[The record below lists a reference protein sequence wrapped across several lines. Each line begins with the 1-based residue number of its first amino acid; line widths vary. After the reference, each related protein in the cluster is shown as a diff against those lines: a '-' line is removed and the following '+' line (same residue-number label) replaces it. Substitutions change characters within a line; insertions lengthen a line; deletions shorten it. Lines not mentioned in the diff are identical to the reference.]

1 MNEIIDFNPE
11 ISANKVK
18 ELWYQKQK
26 ISIQLVSEL
35 YKAKHYYSNPGY
47 RSDLEPNESSFI
59 RLNTFKQYLEYSG
72 LYERKVYQWFER
84 YIPEQNKLLTYEELQ
99 NKKQKD
105 IENKKSE
112 EQKKQ
117 ESRIKQ
123 VREDDKEFEY
133 NYNHKIDTNYPEK
146 DKDDRWKRFKRTKD
160 FIESEKERI
169 KKIDENKIDSEKIFE
184 DLNGYFKN
192 QQKQLD
198 ERVKYNSKVKD
209 LNTLYDVIEDY
220 LTGVNNTQKLECY
233 NNIIKYCRNK
243 ANELHRS

>member
-1 MNEIIDFNPE
+1 MINLQQNNWDYDISIKTIKPKINNWKINTLEIIQ
-11 ISANKVK
+11 
-18 ELWYQKQK
+18 ELWIARNNLKNQ
-26 ISIQLVSEL
+26 
-35 YKAKHYYSNPGY
+35 GF
-47 RSDLEPNESSFI
+47 RSDLTSSGNGKGWI
-59 RLNTFKQYLEYSG
+59 EYLKEIG
-72 LYERKVYQWFER
+72 LSKTVVYDYLER

-99 NKKQKD
+99 DKKRKD

-117 ESRIKQ
+117 EARIKQ

-169 KKIDENKIDSEKIFE
+169 KKIDETKIDSEKIFE